1 MKNSAHVIL
10 LLLAL
15 IVSFLLQKQA
25 YGQAEARTGTITG
38 YVTDSVSGKKL
49 EFMTVS
55 VMNGQ
60 NETVKAGYSLA
71 DGSFVFSDLPAAAY
85 KIVIDGVGYRRK
97 ILTAD
102 LSGAAGG
109 VLGLGEIKISPGI
122 VALEEVS
129 VTASK
134 QIVRQEID
142 RISYDLQADPES
154 KVFNVL
160 EIMRKIPY
168 LSLDAENNLYL
179 KGNADFRIL
188 INGRPSSM
196 AERNYKDL
204 LRSMPASSIERI
216 EVITNPPAK
225 YDAEGLAGIIN
236 IITSKRVDN
245 GFGGSVNVSGRF
257 PVGGPGTGGS
267 VSAKLGKWGM
277 TGMAGGSIYNTP
289 ETYSSIERVTQG
301 NSPTNLAQTGDGTS
315 DSRSGYIGYEV
326 SYEIDSL
333 NLISGQVNL
342 NGSRS
347 GGSAQQMS
355 VLSSPQDIVQQYR
368 LTSRNT
374 GTGNGMDAALNYQKG
389 FKADKNRLLTFSYRF
404 FRFGNHQQTDLGLA
418 QRVNYPRPDYSQLN
432 DQRFAEQTF
441 QVDYVAPYRKL
452 NVEAGVKVI
461 MRNNQSDFRY
471 SALDAETGRFE
482 ADPSQRNHFANTQN
496 VYGAYNTYQYKFGS
510 WGIKAGVRLE
520 KTVMDADFISSVTS
534 VEQNYFNVIPSLSVQ
549 KKLKKHN
556 SGLTL
561 GYSQR
566 IQRPGIYQLNPFI
579 DRSNPNFER
588 TGNPDL
594 RPATVNDFQLGYN
607 RAEKGSVNFSVGVIL
622 FTDLIFPVSVYD
634 PATNINRISYGN
646 TGKARLLTAHLSWN
660 YPISKQWDFNLNA
673 RAAHGKVTGTV
684 NDAVI
689 TNSGLMTQVNVSTGY
704 RLKKDW
710 RVQTNLNFNGPG
722 VNLQGTSNSVLFSS
736 FSVSKDVVKD
746 KLTLS
751 AALNNPFSRFRRN
764 YRYTFGPDFDQTD
777 FRREYFRTLNIS
789 ANYKFGKLKDGIRK
803 NKRGI
808 RNDDVQN

>member
-1 MKNSAHVIL
+1 MKNPAYIIL
-10 LLLAL
+10 LLIAL
-15 IVSFLLQKQA
+15 IVSFMLQKQA
-25 YGQAEARTGTITG
+25 YGQAGTRTGTIKG
-38 YVTDSVSGKKL
+38 FVIDSVSGKKL

-55 VMNGQ
+55 LMNPQ
-60 NETVKAGYSLA
+60 NEVVKTGYTQA
-71 DGSFVFSDLPAAAY
+71 DGNFLFPDLAPAAY
-85 KIVIDGVGYRRK
+85 KVMIDGVGYKRK
-97 ILTAD
+97 SLTAD
-102 LSGAAGG
+102 LSEASGK
-109 VLGLGEIKISPGI
+109 VLELGEIQISPG
-122 VALEEVS
+122 VVTLEEVS
-129 VTASK
+129 VTAAK

-160 EIMRKIPY
+160 EIMRKVPY
-168 LSLDAENNLYL
+168 LSLDADNNLYL

-245 GFGGSVNVSGRF
+245 GVGGSVNVSGRF

-289 ETYSSIERVTQG
+289 ETRSSTERATVG
-301 NSPTNLAQTGDGTS
+301 NSPTDLLQTGSNTS
-315 DSRSGYIGYEV
+315 GNRSGYVGYEV

-333 NLISGQVNL
+333 NLISGQLNV

-347 GGSAQQMS
+347 TGSSQQMS
-355 VLSSPQDIVQQYR
+355 VLSSPQDILQQYR
-368 LTSRNT
+368 LTSNSS

-389 FKADKNRLLTFSYRF
+389 FKADKNRLLTLSYRF

-418 QRVNYPRPDYSQLN
+418 QRVNYPLPDYSQLN

-441 QVDYVAPYRKL
+441 QVDFVAPYKKL
-452 NVEAGVKVI
+452 TVEAGVKVI
-461 MRNNQSDFRY
+461 MRDNQSDFQYNTR
-471 SALDAETGRFE
+471 DAETGSYE
-482 ADPSQRNHFANTQN
+482 ADPSQRNHFANTQD

-510 WGIKAGVRLE
+510 WGVKAGVRLE
-520 KTVMDADFISSVTS
+520 KTVMRADFISSVTT
-534 VEQNYFNVIPSLSVQ
+534 VEQNYFNIIPSLSVQ

-594 RPATVNDFQLGYN
+594 RPAMVNDFQLGYN
-607 RAEKGSVNFSVGVIL
+607 RAEKGSVNFSVGAIL
-622 FTDLIFPVSVYD
+622 FTDLIFPVSVYH
-634 PATNINRISYGN
+634 PVTNINRISYGN

-660 YPISKQWDFNLNA
+660 YPISKEWDFNLNA

-684 NDAVI
+684 NNEVI
-689 TNSGLMTQVNVSTGY
+689 TNRGLMSNINVSTGY
-704 RLKKDW
+704 RLKKGW
-710 RVQTNLNFNGPG
+710 RAQANLNFNGPN
-722 VNLQGTSNSVLFSS
+722 VNLQGSSNSVLFSS

-746 KLTLS
+746 KLALS
-751 AALNNPFSRFRRN
+751 VAFNNPFTRFRRN

-777 FRREYFRTLNIS
+777 FRREYFRTFNIT

>member
-1 MKNSAHVIL
+1 MKNPASVIL
-10 LLLAL
+10 LLIALTLA
-15 IVSFLLQKQA
+15 FLLHKQA
-25 YGQAEARTGTITG
+25 YGQTAARTGAITG
-38 YVTDSVSGKKL
+38 FVSDSVSGKKL

-55 VMNGQ
+55 LLTAQ
-60 NETVKAGYSLA
+60 NEIVKTGYSQA
-71 DGSFVFSDLPAAAY
+71 DGSFLFPDLLPAAY
-85 KIVIDGVGYRRK
+85 KVVIDGVGYRRRT
-97 ILTAD
+97 LMAD
-102 LSGAAGG
+102 LSGASGK
-109 VLGLGEIKISPGI
+109 VLELGEIKISPGTI
-122 VALEEVS
+122 ALEEVS
-129 VTASK
+129 VTAAK
-134 QIVRQEID
+134 QIIRQEID

-160 EIMRKIPY
+160 EIIRKVPH
-168 LSLDAENNLYL
+168 LSLDADNNLYL
-179 KGNADFRIL
+179 KGNTDFRIL

-236 IITSKRVDN
+236 IITSKRIDN
-245 GFGGSVNVSGRF
+245 GFGGSANVSTRF
-257 PVGGPGTGGS
+257 PVGGPGAGGS

-277 TGMAGGSIYNTP
+277 TGMAGGNIYNTP
-289 ETYSSIERVTQG
+289 ETYNSTGRVTLG
-301 NSPTNLAQTGDGTS
+301 SSPTNLLQTGTGTS
-315 DSRSGYIGYEV
+315 DNKSGYIGYEV

-342 NGSRS
+342 NGNRS
-347 GGSAQQMS
+347 AGSAQQMS
-355 VLSSPQDIVQQYR
+355 VLSSPQDIVQQYQ
-368 LTSRNT
+368 LTNRNA

-389 FKADKNRLLTFSYRF
+389 FRADKNRLLTFSYRF
-404 FRFGNHQQTDLGLA
+404 FRFGNHQHTDLGLT
-418 QRVNYPRPDYSQLN
+418 QRINYQRPDYSQVN

-441 QVDYVAPYRKL
+441 QVDYVTSYRKL
-452 NVEAGVKVI
+452 NIEAGLKVI
-461 MRNNQSDFRY
+461 MRNNESDFQYNIRN
-471 SALDAETGRFE
+471 SETGGFE

-520 KTVMDADFISSVTS
+520 KTGMHADFISSVTT
-534 VEQNYFNVIPSLSVQ
+534 VEQNYFNIIPSLSVQ

-588 TGNPDL
+588 TGNPNL

-607 RAEKGSVNFSVGVIL
+607 RAKKGSVNFSVGAIL

-634 PATNINRISYGN
+634 SVTNINRISYGN
-646 TGKARLLTAHLSWN
+646 TGKARLLTAQLSWN
-660 YPISKQWDFNLNA
+660 YPISKRWDLNLNA
-673 RAAHGKVTGTV
+673 RTAHGKVTGVV
-684 NDAVI
+684 NGAVI
-689 TNSGLMTQVNVSTGY
+689 TNRGLMTNANLSTSY

-710 RVQTNLNFNGPG
+710 RAQANLNFNGPG

-736 FSVSKDVVKD
+736 FSISKDVVKD
-746 KLTLS
+746 KLSLS
-751 AALNNPFSRFRRN
+751 AAVNNPFSQFRRN

-777 FRREYFRTLNIS
+777 FRREYFRTFNVS
-789 ANYKFGKLKDGIRK
+789 ANYKFGSLKDTIRK

>member
-15 IVSFLLQKQA
+15 IVSSLLQKQV
-25 YGQAEARTGTITG
+25 YGQAEARTGTIRG

-55 VMNGQ
+55 LMNGQ
-60 NETVKAGYSLA
+60 NETVKAGYSQA
-71 DGSFVFSDLPAAAY
+71 DGSFVFSDLPVEAY

-109 VLGLGEIKISPGI
+109 VLGLGEIKISSGI

-168 LSLDAENNLYL
+168 LSLDADNNLYL

-245 GFGGSVNVSGRF
+245 GFGGSANISGRF

-289 ETYSSIERVTQG
+289 ETYSSIERVTRG
-301 NSPTNLAQTGDGTS
+301 NSPTNLLQTGDGTS

-347 GGSAQQMS
+347 GGSAEQMS
-355 VLSSPQDIVQQYR
+355 VLSSPQDIIQQYL
-368 LTSRNT
+368 LTSLNT

-441 QVDYVAPYRKL
+441 QVDYIAPFRKL

-471 SALDAETGRFE
+471 SVLDAETGRFE

-520 KTVMDADFISSVTS
+520 KTAMDADFISSVTS

-594 RPATVNDFQLGYN
+594 RPATVNDFQFGYN
-607 RAEKGSVNFSVGVIL
+607 RAEKGSVNFSVGAIL
-622 FTDLIFPVSVYD
+622 FTDLIFPVSVYE

-710 RVQTNLNFNGPG
+710 RVQANLNFNGPN

-746 KLTLS
+746 KLALS

-777 FRREYFRTLNIS
+777 FRREYFRTFNIS